1 MMPRSPTR
9 LVSNRHRPR
18 LVVFDL
24 DGTLIDSRR
33 DLADATN
40 ALLIERGGAPRP
52 VDEVARMV
60 GDGASRLVHR
70 ALTAAGLDPASPDAL
85 PRFLEL
91 YDERL
96 LHHTRPYDGI
106 PAVLETLAR
115 ETPLAVLTN
124 KPRAATERVLDGLGL
139 RPFFRWVHGG
149 DGPFPRKP
157 DPGALLDFAAS
168 AAADPALIVMVGDS
182 AVDLATARAAATRLC
197 LARYGFGYRIADDA
211 ITPHDEVVDSPAE
224 IPEAVNRLLAPR

>member
-9 LVSNRHRPR
+9 LVSNGRRAQ

-40 ALLIERGGAPRP
+40 ALLIERGGAPLP

-60 GDGASRLVHR
+60 GDGAALLLRR
-70 ALTAAGLDPASPDAL
+70 ALAAVGLDPASPDAL

-106 PAVLETLAR
+106 PAVLETLAA

-157 DPGALLDFAAS
+157 DPAALLDLAA
-168 AAADPALIVMVGDS
+168 AAGADPAHTVLVGDS
-182 AVDLATARAAATRLC
+182 AVDLATARAAATQLC
-197 LARYGFGYRIADDA
+197 LARYGFGYRIADGD
-211 ITPHDEVVDSPAE
+211 ITPDDEIVDSPAD
-224 IPEAVNRLLAPR
+224 IPRAVHRLLAPR